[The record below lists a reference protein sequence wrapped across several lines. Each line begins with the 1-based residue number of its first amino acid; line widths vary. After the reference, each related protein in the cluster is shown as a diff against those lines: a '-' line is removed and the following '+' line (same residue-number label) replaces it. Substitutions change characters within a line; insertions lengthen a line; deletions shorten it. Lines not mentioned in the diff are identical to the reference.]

1 MEKVFGVIID
11 EDKFV
16 VKTFLQLVFIPFAR
30 KKKPKKT
37 SIILNVFSVK
47 KKTTTSTN
55 ILKKRSQ
62 KISIGFDDFYI
73 SNYCEK
79 NIY

>member
-1 MEKVFGVIID
+1 MEKVFGAIID

-16 VKTFLQLVFIPFAR
+16 VKTFLQLVFSLFAR

-37 SIILNVFSVK
+37 SLILNVFSVK

-55 ILKKRSQ
+55 ILKK
-62 KISIGFDDFYI
+62 K
-73 SNYCEK
+73 EPK
-79 NIY
+79 NKYWF